1 MSVELNQALSSL
13 PDTLCNEL
21 VSELR
26 HIQVSYYSRKWSPAE
41 LSGGRFCEIVYSI
54 LKGHVSGSY
63 PSHASKP
70 RNFLAACQ
78 ALEQETALPRSFR
91 ILIPRL
97 LPALYEVRNNRGVG
111 HVGGDV
117 DPNYMDSSLVL
128 STTSWVV
135 SELIRVLHSLTLDE
149 AQQIVSRLS
158 SHKSP
163 AVWVSSVTRR
173 VLVQNLNLNEQVLVL
188 VGSNEEPTAFNELV
202 DWIENSNTG
211 YVKRV
216 VNKMHK
222 SRLLEFSKDEL
233 IELLPP
239 GVKKLQEVL
248 ENAEKI

>member
-1 MSVELNQALSSL
+1 
-13 PDTLCNEL
+13 
-21 VSELR
+21 
-26 HIQVSYYSRKWSPAE
+26 
-41 LSGGRFCEIVYSI
+41 
-54 LKGHVSGSY
+54 
-63 PSHASKP
+63 
-70 RNFLAACQ
+70 LAACQ
-78 ALEQETALPRSFR
+78 ALEGETTLPRSFR

-135 SELIRVLHSLTLDE
+135 SELIRVLHSITLDE

-173 VLVQNLNLNEQVLVL
+173 VLVQSLNLNEQVLVL
-188 VGSNEEPTAFNELV
+188 VGSKEEPTAFSELV
-202 DWIENSNTG
+202 DWIESGNTG

-216 VNKMHK
+216 VKKMHK
-222 SRLLEFSKDEL
+222 SRLLEFSKDEF

-239 GVKKLQEVL
+239 GVQKLQEVL

>member
-1 MSVELNQALSSL
+1 MSAELNQALSSL
-13 PDTLCNEL
+13 PDTLRNEL
-21 VSELR
+21 VSEFS
-26 HIQVSYYSRKWSPAE
+26 HIQGSYYSRKWSPAE

-54 LKGHVSGSY
+54 LKGHISGSY
-63 PSHASKP
+63 PSQASKP

-97 LPALYEVRNNRGVG
+97 LPALYEVRKNRGVG

-135 SELIRVLHSLTLDE
+135 SELIRVLHSITLDE

-173 VLVQNLNLNEQVLVL
+173 VLVQSLNLNEQVLVL
-188 VGSNEEPTAFNELV
+188 VGSKEEPTAFSELV
-202 DWIENSNTG
+202 DWIESSNTG

-222 SRLLEFSKDEL
+222 SRLLEFSKDEF

-239 GVKKLQEVL
+239 GVQKLQEVL

>member
-1 MSVELNQALSSL
+1 MSSELNQALSTL
-13 PDTLCNEL
+13 PDALRDEL
-21 VSELR
+21 VNEFR
-26 HIQVSYYSRKWSPAE
+26 HIQVSYYSRKWSPTE

-54 LKGHVSGSY
+54 VKGYASGSY
-63 PSHASKP
+63 PNRASKP

-78 ALEQETALPRSFR
+78 SLEQETALPRSFR

-149 AQQIVSRLS
+149 AQEIVSRLS

-163 AVWVSSVTRR
+163 AVWVSSATRR
-173 VLVQNLNLNEQVLVL
+173 VLVPSLSLNEQVLVL
-188 VGSNEEPTAFNELV
+188 VGSNEEPTAFNDLV

-211 YVKRV
+211 YVRRV

-233 IELLPP
+233 VELLPP
-239 GVKKLQEVL
+239 GVQKLQEVL